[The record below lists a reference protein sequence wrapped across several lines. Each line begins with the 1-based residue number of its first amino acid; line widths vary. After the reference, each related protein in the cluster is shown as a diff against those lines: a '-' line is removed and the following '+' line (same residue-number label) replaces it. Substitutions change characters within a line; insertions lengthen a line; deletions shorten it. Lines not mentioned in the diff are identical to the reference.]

1 MKITKENINNFAQKW
16 YAKPIAFVFTI
27 GLFASTLWLMG
38 GNTNAAK
45 AEKLSLDQL
54 KQSVDMASDDWKGSQ
69 LAGQNALVQVCESQ
83 KAYAQAQRDF
93 ADAGGKDYSRTQ
105 AEISALDCN
114 AAAPTFMPLSF
125 L

>member
-1 MKITKENINNFAQKW
+1 MKITKENVNNFAKSW
-16 YAKPIAFVFTI
+16 YAKPIAFVFTVA
-27 GLFASTLWLMG
+27 LFAGVLWLMG

-54 KQSVDMASDDWKGSQ
+54 KQSVDMASDDWEVSQ
-69 LAGQNALVQVCESQ
+69 LAGQNVLVQVCESQ

-105 AEISALDCN
+105 AEISALNCN
-114 AAAPTFMPLSF
+114 KVAPTFMPLSF